1 MECKLGPI
9 SSLWPGSL
17 SVKWG
22 LKHSCVAPGIQWAL
36 ITHVR
41 HLAPSLV
48 HVKCSA
54 VVGAADGTAILLH
67 VSTIKGCWWGEGR
80 GLTGFLCLCL
90 GQASSATAKQTG
102 KLTEFMCNLAWDFP
116 VKEGFKVFKE
126 MLATKPLMGSHHS
139 WSRPQSL
146 LRTPDTRS
154 YVTSTDSSPARA
166 SKGAL
171 FFSPEDLSPQV
182 RELYQQLKEFMA
194 QHVYPDELELQRH

>member
-1 MECKLGPI
+1 MTQILVCKVGIKTLVC
-9 SSLWPGSL
+9 SSRNSVSSNNACQAL
-17 SVKWG
+17 STK
-22 LKHSCVAPGIQWAL
+22 S
-36 ITHVR
+36 
-41 HLAPSLV
+41 
-48 HVKCSA
+48 
-54 VVGAADGTAILLH
+54 GTCQVLSSGRNCWWNSNTNLH

-102 KLTEFMCNLAWDFP
+102 KLAEFMCNLAWDFP

-171 FFSPEDLSPQV
+171 IFSPEGLSPQV

-194 QHVYPDELELQRH
+194 RHVYPDEPELQRH